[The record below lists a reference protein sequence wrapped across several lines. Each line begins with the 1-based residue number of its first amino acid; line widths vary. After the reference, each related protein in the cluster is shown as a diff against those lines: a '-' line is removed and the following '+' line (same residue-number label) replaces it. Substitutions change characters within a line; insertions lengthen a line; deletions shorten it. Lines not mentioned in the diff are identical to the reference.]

1 MKRFIAIIFILAF
14 SLTCVFAEEQVKET
28 YKIDGQIK
36 YDDNL
41 IETIYLDTD
50 IEKPEVNIPQHTLTL
65 PADTLNIT
73 SNANTKRSALAR
85 AMIRKNTLG
94 DILPLTASVYAQSGG
109 LSYGSRYGEELSHS
123 QIESTASFF
132 LRYDSLKHFSIETAL
147 RQSANRELE
156 DSQWSTIKIS
166 PEWHITDRLTFKDS
180 FSNYIRSQKNKNE
193 LTLVYKPS
201 LKKYADS
208 LKFEL
213 SVAQSYYANGNTS
226 QSVSFS
232 SGFKL

>member
-1 MKRFIAIIFILAF
+1 MKRFIAIVFILAF

-85 AMIRKNTLG
+85 AMIMKNTLG
-94 DILPLTASVYAQSGG
+94 DILPLTASVYTQSGG
-109 LSYGSRYGEELSHS
+109 FSYGSRYGEELSHS

-166 PEWHITDRLTFKDS
+166 PEWHITDKLTFKDS
-180 FSNYIRSQKNKNE
+180 FSNYVRSQKNKNE

>member
-65 PADTLNIT
+65 PVDTLNIT

-85 AMIRKNTLG
+85 AMIMKNTLG

-166 PEWHITDRLTFKDS
+166 PEWHITDKLTFKDS

>member
-1 MKRFIAIIFILAF
+1 MKRLLTLIFIMIFGLA
-14 SLTCVFAEEQVKET
+14 SVFAEEQIKET
-28 YKIDGQIK
+28 YKINGQIN

-50 IEKPEVNIPQHTLTL
+50 IEKPEVNIPQNTLKL
-65 PADTLNIT
+65 PVNSLNIT
-73 SNANTKRSALAR
+73 SNANTTRSALAR
-85 AMIRKNTLG
+85 AMVNRNSLG
-94 DILPLTASVYAQSGG
+94 DILPLSADIVAQNGG
-109 LSYGSRYGEELSHS
+109 FSYGSRFGEAISYS

-132 LRYDSLKHFSIETAL
+132 LRYDSPKRYSLETAF

-156 DSQWSTIKIS
+156 DSQWSSFRIS
-166 PEWHITDRLTFKDS
+166 PEWHITDKLTFRDS
-180 FSNYIRSQKNKNE
+180 FSNYVQSQKNKNE

-213 SVAQSYYANGNTS
+213 SIAQSYYANGNKS
-226 QSVSFS
+226 ESVGFS
-232 SGFKL
+232 TGFKL